1 MNYIINNVTT
11 NWKAFIAEQLS
22 QQYLLKIDTQ
32 LYESKQEIF
41 PSKELIFKAFDFF
54 DVADTKLVIFGQD
67 PYATF
72 EVADG
77 LAFSTKKDK
86 TPPSLR
92 NLFKK
97 LNIDLKINRTNCDL
111 SDWAKQGV
119 LLLNACLT
127 VEANKPNSHTKLGWS
142 NFTIACIE
150 YLNQNTSNVTF
161 LLLGKNAQ
169 NLSQYIDNQ
178 KHSIM
183 CCPHPSPLARNKIFE
198 QDLFVEL
205 NNLILK
211 NKFYHMKW

>member
-1 MNYIINNVTT
+1 MKYIINNVTT
-11 NWKAFIAEQLS
+11 DWKAFISDQLS
-22 QQYLLKIDTQ
+22 KQDLIKIDKE
-32 LYESKQEIF
+32 LYESKEKIF
-41 PSKELIFKAFDFF
+41 PNKDSIFRAFDFF
-54 DVADTKLVIFGQD
+54 DVADTKLIIFGQD

-77 LAFSTKKDK
+77 LAFSTNKKFI
-86 TPPSLR
+86 PPSLR

-97 LNIDLKINRTNCDL
+97 LDIDLGINRINSDL

-127 VEANKPNSHTKLGWS
+127 VVENKPNSHIKLGWS
-142 NFTIACIE
+142 NFIIACIE
-150 YLNQNTSNVTF
+150 YLNQNTTNVIF

-169 NLSQYIDNQ
+169 NLSQYINNQ
-178 KHSIM
+178 KHSII
-183 CCPHPSPLARNKIFE
+183 CRPHPSPLARNKIFE

>member
-1 MNYIINNVTT
+1 MKYFINNVTT
-11 NWKAFIAEQLS
+11 NWKQFISEQLS
-22 QQYLLKIDTQ
+22 KKYLLEIDEY

-41 PSKELIFKAFDFF
+41 PNRDFIFRAFNFF
-54 DVADTKLVIFGQD
+54 DVENTKLVIFGQD
-67 PYATF
+67 PYATP

-77 LAFSTKKDK
+77 LAFSTNKKNI
-86 TPPSLR
+86 PPSLK

-97 LNIDLKINRTNCDL
+97 LNIDLQISRSNADL
-111 SDWAKQGV
+111 CDWASQGV

-127 VEANKPNSHTKLGWS
+127 VAANKPNSHANLGWS

-150 YLNQNTSNVTF
+150 YLNQNTNGVTF

-169 NLSQYIDNQ
+169 SFSQYIDKQ
-178 KHSIM
+178 KHSIV
-183 CCPHPSPLARNKIFE
+183 CRPHPSPLARNKIFE

-205 NNLILK
+205 NNLIKL

>member
-1 MNYIINNVTT
+1 MNYINNNVTT

-22 QQYLLKIDTQ
+22 QQYLLKIDKQ

-41 PSKELIFKAFDFF
+41 PRRELIFKAFDFF

-77 LAFSTKKDK
+77 LAFSTKKNK

-142 NFTIACIE
+142 NFVIACIE

-183 CCPHPSPLARNKIFE
+183 YRAHPSPLARNKIFE